1 MEYRQTDTGAIL
13 DSKIIEIKG
22 SKFFEERLVPHRL
35 FESFRFARPRGAWLL
50 LGCVQGCSWEGSRC
64 RVSPGG
70 SSALAVASIFHPVEK
85 RERVLAEFLTGKRNK
100 VSRRAWSQY
109 RRIRRRIDEFNGVVT
124 R

>member
-1 MEYRQTDTGAIL
+1 MEYTQKDTGAIL

-35 FESFRFARPRGAWLL
+35 FESFRFARPRGSWLL
-50 LGCVQGCSWEGSRC
+50 LGCVQGGFWEGSKC

-70 SSALAVASIFHPVEK
+70 PGALVVASIFHPVEK
-85 RERVLAEFLTGKRNK
+85 WERVLAEFTAGKRNK